1 MRSDFSRVD
10 SSGSNSE
17 EFRSV
22 IDDLTLENRSL
33 KRKLRKYEKLHC
45 SQLEDDKLFE
55 VRIHGLPAYKKKELK
70 ETLRGFASS
79 IGTQRTSRRVQTEQP
94 TSLSLGCVSG
104 ISKTSSVST
113 LGSRLVDSAYASLCA
128 SGQTSASHLRC
139 PRKSQQQQSIPAADE
154 NKDVTN
160 SYLEEIPEGLFPNQ
174 SIDMTEK
181 VKAKLVVRR
190 LEQLF
195 TGIAPCSTQDYE
207 FFQQQKN
214 SRSAARGKGTVDQ
227 VLNQAKSAE
236 GDREAR
242 IVSCNDQIVS
252 MPVPVLDSGSDTDMG
267 LNCLNTTSPARPDQ
281 RPTRL
286 LDLDPNRVQIP
297 AQNINY
303 IRHLGLTSPKVGSDL
318 SGAEEEGWIY
328 LNLLINMAQLHMF
341 NVTTEFVRRALATFS
356 TRFEL
361 AKDGQRVRWTVGR
374 VGNQMSD
381 GSRSSRVLKNE
392 GSSQRSDGSSGR
404 ISISSTYGYHT
415 CHSGVISGFEKLDSS
430 PGYTK
435 IASEF
440 GADSVRRPIF
450 LGQFEAGGPLV
461 YKPLFFHGVKSEE
474 EDDYYLNEVRSTVPS
489 ILARHSN
496 GPGSHD
502 IKSANEATRK
512 GEDGPIIFYNGA
524 RFCTDLSGDSGVD
537 TYHATNYSKVVQ
549 DPIGSRPKAA
559 EEPVVCYRKSRSC
572 SPDGF
577 SILEIGECFED
588 TLEWP
593 AGGPPT
599 LLSPS
604 TYEVESDGV
613 PALFQASGIGGVRPS
628 DHFVVDVIVRFSV
641 LNKPLPPQN
650 PQCLTTKVCQS
661 DICHYATKDLT
672 NHCGHTSPAKTNS
685 DLLPIKYEILSAETR
700 VLNPSSL
707 PPPSYAFHATSSS
720 DGDNEDDEMPD
731 GGGIFGT
738 VSSQPTADV
747 VSAFSTSG
755 RRLSFC
761 ASSTSSSIASGEM
774 SEDSSMDLLAHA
786 RQLDPDS
793 IAAQEREFE
802 DNAVQMSAF
811 LEAVNARSSAR
822 PVAET
827 GYASSQTDSTLL
839 ASCSEDEVIRRPDL
853 KRGRSGVDYMD
864 IAEKVPRLDIEE
876 ST

>member
-1 MRSDFSRVD
+1 MD

-22 IDDLTLENRSL
+22 IDDLTLENKRL
-33 KRKLRKYEKLHC
+33 KRRLRKYEKLHC

-94 TSLSLGCVSG
+94 TSLSLGRACG

-113 LGSRLVDSAYASLCA
+113 PGSRLVDSAYASLCA
-128 SGQTSASHLRC
+128 SGQTSASDLRC
-139 PRKSQQQQSIPAADE
+139 PRRSQPQQSTPAAYE

-160 SYLEEIPEGLFPNQ
+160 SYLDEIPEGLFPNQ
-174 SIDMTEK
+174 ARIMTEK
-181 VKAKLVVRR
+181 VKGKLVVQR

-195 TGIAPCSTQDYE
+195 TGIAPFSTQDSH
-207 FFQQQKN
+207 FHQQQKI

-227 VLNQAKSAE
+227 VLGQAESAE

-242 IVSCNDQIVS
+242 IVSSNDQIVS
-252 MPVPVLDSGSDTDMG
+252 IPAPTLDPWSNTDMA
-267 LNCLNTTSPARPDQ
+267 LNCLNTTSPARSDQ

-286 LDLDPNRVQIP
+286 LDLDPNRVQVP

-303 IRHLGLTSPKVGSDL
+303 IRHLGLISSEIDSDL
-318 SGAEEEGWIY
+318 SGAEGEGWIY

-341 NVTTEFVRRALATFS
+341 NVTTEFVRRAVATFS

-361 AKDGQRVRWTVGR
+361 AKDGQKVRWIVER
-374 VGNQMSD
+374 VGNQVSSGSRSGGEWKNEDPSQSSD
-381 GSRSSRVLKNE
+381 GSF
-392 GSSQRSDGSSGR
+392 GR
-404 ISISSTYGYHT
+404 ISISSPNGYHA
-415 CHSGVISGFEKLDSS
+415 CHSGVISGFEELDS
-430 PGYTK
+430 PLANTE

-440 GADSVRRPIF
+440 GADAVRLPTF
-450 LGQFEAGGPLV
+450 LGQFEAGGSLI

-489 ILARHSN
+489 TSTRHSN
-496 GPGSHD
+496 GLVSHD
-502 IKSANEATRK
+502 IKAAHEATCK

-537 TYHATNYSKVVQ
+537 TYHATNYTKVVQ
-549 DPIGSRPKAA
+549 DPIGSRLKAA
-559 EEPVVCYRKSRSC
+559 EEQVVCCRKSRIG
-572 SPDGF
+572 SPDEF
-577 SILEIGECFED
+577 SILEIGDSSED
-588 TLEWP
+588 TLEWL
-593 AGGPPT
+593 AGGPPNPP
-599 LLSPS
+599 SPS
-604 TYEVESDGV
+604 TYDVESDSV
-613 PALFQASGIGGVRPS
+613 PALFQASGIGGIRPS
-628 DHFVVDVIVRFSV
+628 DHFVVHVKVRFSV
-641 LNKPLPPQN
+641 LNKPIPPQN
-650 PQCLTTKVCQS
+650 PQSPTTRLCQS
-661 DICHYATKDLT
+661 HVCYYATRNLT
-672 NHCGHTSPAKTNS
+672 NDCGHISSAKMNS
-685 DLLPIKYEILSAETR
+685 DVFPIKYEIISAETM

-707 PPPSYAFHATSSS
+707 PPPSYACHAMSSS
-720 DGDNEDDEMPD
+720 DGDNEDDEMAD
-731 GGGIFGT
+731 GDGDGISGT
-738 VSSQPTADV
+738 VSSQSIADV

-761 ASSTSSSIASGEM
+761 ASRTSSSLASGES
-774 SEDSSMDLLAHA
+774 SEDSSIDLLAHA

-822 PVAET
+822 RVAET
-827 GYASSQTDSTLL
+827 VYTSSQTDSSAL
-839 ASCSEDEVIRRPDL
+839 ASHSEDEVIRRPDL

-864 IAEKVPRLDIEE
+864 TAEKVPRLEIKE